1 MKITVY
7 FESKTHAEIAAIF
20 PNEDTYDA
28 CFPALEKIAKEARM
42 TVTESLE
49 EDENVGDTSM
59 DTVQQFPIGEDTRP
73 KDRTK
78 QGMSPSTV
86 IEDWDCTK

>member
-20 PNEDTYDA
+20 TDEDTYDA

-42 TVTESLE
+42 IVTESVE
-49 EDENVGDTSM
+49 ENENLNT
-59 DTVQQFPIGEDTRP
+59 F
-73 KDRTK
+73 K
-78 QGMSPSTV
+78 
-86 IEDWDCTK
+86 